1 MMLTW
6 IATAVSVAL
15 GAAILAGLVRIVR
28 GPSVADRILGFDM
41 LTVSVAGLMAVLSMV
56 WHTAL
61 FLELILVFT
70 MLAFLGTVAL
80 VAYLQRP
87 DRLIGHGDE
96 AETRQEGENP

>member
-1 MMLTW
+1 MMTW
-6 IATAVSVAL
+6 IASAVCGAL
-15 GAAILAGLVRIVR
+15 GLAVLAGLVRIVR

-41 LTVSVAGLMAVLSMV
+41 LTVSVAGLMAVLSLV

-70 MLAFLGTVAL
+70 MLGFLGTVAL

-87 DRLIGHGDE
+87 DRLLVHERE
-96 AETRQEGENP
+96 AESPQEGEQP